1 MSDRSS
7 RGLSY
12 RNLRGYKNHLLILKT
27 HIIFLS
33 VTFSST
39 ELVFL
44 WSRLTCLE
52 REYTTELL
60 QLSITPVN
68 QQSYDYSKSR
78 VQCAKCR
85 AKHSRIEFLGT
96 IPVIICWNTS
106 GKHARHKLSRFM
118 NTRTAFR
125 PFPQCWFHARL
136 LRHKRFRNQH

>member
-1 MSDRSS
+1 MSD
-7 RGLSY
+7 LSY

-52 REYTTELL
+52 REYTTEL
-60 QLSITPVN
+60 SITPVN
-68 QQSYDYSKSR
+68 QQNYDYSKSR

-85 AKHSRIEFLGT
+85 RSILELNFQGPT